1 MVCALLYWTHT
12 TCGFVHWIQ
21 NSQEMTLFMVI
32 SKAAAEPLSFMVIS
46 KAAAEP
52 LGFPSE
58 VTIQVHFLLA
68 IF

>member
-32 SKAAAEPLSFMVIS
+32 SKAAAEPLSF
-46 KAAAEP
+46 
-52 LGFPSE
+52 PSQ
-58 VTIQVHFLLA
+58 VTTQVHFLLA